1 MARRVSK
8 IQKYLEPDGLQK
20 IRDWSGQGATYAQ
33 IAKKIGICT
42 ATFCNWLNKYPEI
55 KDAVSQGDDEKEKVA
70 IGSLFKLMQG
80 YKDTEVKVERF
91 KLNGKV
97 IENDSKYPIKETIT
111 TKVIPPNMGAI
122 AFFLKCRRG
131 WTEKAVVEMQATHVN
146 PLEGLSTEDL
156 KKLANNDD

>member
-8 IQKYLEPDGLQK
+8 IGNYLTPEGLEK
-20 IRDWSGQGATYAQ
+20 LKNWSESGMTYDQ

-42 ATFCNWLNKYPEI
+42 ATFCNWVKKYPEI
-55 KDAVSQGDDEKEKVA
+55 KDAMVQGEDEKEKVA

-97 IENDSKYPIKETIT
+97 IENDPKYPIKETIT

-131 WTEKAVVEMQATHVN
+131 WTEKAVVEMQATHIN
-146 PLEGLSTEDL
+146 PLEGLSTEEL
-156 KKLANNDD
+156 KKLANHED

>member
-8 IQKYLEPDGLQK
+8 ISNYLTPDGLQK
-20 IRDWSGQGATYAQ
+20 LKSWYGSGLTYEQ
-33 IAKKIGICT
+33 IADKIGICT
-42 ATFCNWLNKYPEI
+42 ATFCNWLKKYPEI
-55 KDAVSQGDDEKEKVA
+55 KEAVSQGEDEQEKVA

-80 YKDTEVKVERF
+80 YKDTEVKVERY

-97 IENDSKYPIKETIT
+97 IENDPKFPIKEVIT

-131 WTEKAVVEMQATHVN
+131 WTEKAVVEMQAQNIN
-146 PLEGLSTEDL
+146 PLQGLTTEEL
-156 KKLANNDD
+156 RKLAKDDD